1 MNPVRKNTNRDEDM
15 NCPVKHNAELS
26 NGVKKKTLEKN
37 PVLSEPGQP
46 VVVDVPKGKLAFI
59 KDRCKGCGFCIEFCP
74 KKVLEFS
81 SETNA
86 KGYRIPQPVRAD
98 QCILCGFCSMYCP
111 DFAIYQVKDA
121 KDSRHE
127 PARLEDVSRSGG
139 DTKTQRIKKGDS

>member
-1 MNPVRKNTNRDEDM
+1 M

-111 DFAIYQVKDA
+111 DFAIYQA
-121 KDSRHE
+121 SPYGRTSASCAGSALCI
-127 PARLEDVSRSGG
+127 ARTLRF
-139 DTKTQRIKKGDS
+139 TR